1 MPASVRARALAAV
14 GRVPKLTAM
23 GPTLIDLTHPVT
35 TGMPV
40 YPGDP
45 AVELRPALTSA
56 ADGVNVLSLHL
67 GSQSGTH
74 VDAPYHLD
82 VTWPTVDGL
91 PLELFTGPGVVADLR
106 GLPARTEITAELL
119 APALAAAGPGTVLL
133 LATGWP
139 RHWGTD
145 RYFAHPY
152 LSVGAAEA
160 IVAAG
165 VRTVGVDALSVDP
178 TPDPGPGDPAVA
190 ALLAELADEHDP
202 APEPPT
208 LAAHRI
214 LLGPDGGGVIAENL
228 TDLTPLLDAQAAGL
242 PIEVSLF
249 PLRLTAADGAPVRAV
264 ARLG

>member
-1 MPASVRARALAAV
+1 MA
-14 GRVPKLTAM
+14 
-23 GPTLIDLTHPVT
+23 PTLIDLTHPVT

-45 AVELRPALTSA
+45 EVALRPALTTA
-56 ADGVNVLSLHL
+56 GAGVNVLSLHL

-74 VDAPYHLD
+74 VDAPYHVD
-82 VTWPTVDGL
+82 VTWPTLDGL
-91 PLELFTGPGVVADLR
+91 PLELFTGPAVVADLR
-106 GLPARTEITAELL
+106 GLEPRSAVTADQLSG
-119 APALAAAGPGTVLL
+119 ALDRLTPGTILL

-145 RYFAHPY
+145 PYLAHPW
-152 LSVGAAEA
+152 LTPEAAEA

-165 VRTVGVDALSVDP
+165 VRTVGVDALSIDP
-178 TPDPGPGDPAVA
+178 TPDPVPGDPAVA
-190 ALLAELADEHDP
+190 ALLADLADEHDP
-202 APEPPT
+202 AAGEPT

-214 LLGPDGGGVIAENL
+214 LLGTPGGGVIAENL

-249 PLRLTAADGAPVRAV
+249 PLRLVAADGAPVRAV